1 MAEEVL
7 EEVLEE
13 EDTQKGKFM
22 TFRTGSEYYGISIS
36 YVNEI
41 IVMQPITAIPEA
53 ENYIKGLIVEEIAE
67 VDTIMDSDIMP
78 PPTLGHKGKEQNKYV
93 YGLAKTGDTVK
104 LLLDPERLIEDAAIE
119 IPGGENQEEEQ

>member
-1 MAEEVL
+1 
-7 EEVLEE
+7 
-13 EDTQKGKFM
+13 
-22 TFRTGSEYYGISIS
+22 
-36 YVNEI
+36 
-41 IVMQPITAIPEA
+41 
-53 ENYIKGLIVEEIAE
+53 
-67 VDTIMDSDIMP
+67 MP